1 MSCAEYPQMPACHVR
16 ACAWNRPTNTQKFS
30 YKYKKQG
37 SDFHMHLMTS
47 ASKLCWV
54 SERGSRKHATVPVII
69 PIRHCCCYFLA
80 QSDPAN
86 FLSILR
92 LRSSTLTIC
101 WAAAVWILHLPPYSI
116 HSRVKK
122 LPHTLQRGARYCSN
136 KINCK
141 PCVVMHIAKMV

>member
-16 ACAWNRPTNTQKFS
+16 ACAWNRPTLRSFRINT
-30 YKYKKQG
+30 KKSA
-37 SDFHMHLMTS
+37 SDLHMHLMTS

-122 LPHTLQRGARYCSN
+122 LPHTIPTGARYCS
-136 KINCK
+136 KKLNCK
-141 PCVVMHIAKMV
+141 PCVVISGETLL